1 MGVNVYLLFF
11 YNCVKGEM
19 EEVLIVQNWQKLII
33 VCLLMLL
40 GDCSKQWMNE
50 MFFVLL
56 FCLLLGN
63 WKFID
68 VRDVV
73 WVMLVEVMWFEYEG
87 VMILSFLELC
97 KRVE

>member
-1 MGVNVYLLFF
+1 
-11 YNCVKGEM
+11 
-19 EEVLIVQNWQKLII
+19 
-33 VCLLMLL
+33 
-40 GDCSKQWMNE
+40 

-56 FCLLLGN
+56 FCLLSGN

-73 WVMLVEVMWFEYEG
+73 WVMLVELMWFEYEG

>member
-1 MGVNVYLLFF
+1 
-11 YNCVKGEM
+11 
-19 EEVLIVQNWQKLII
+19 
-33 VCLLMLL
+33 
-40 GDCSKQWMNE
+40 

-73 WVMLVEVMWFEYEG
+73 WVMLVELMWFEYEG